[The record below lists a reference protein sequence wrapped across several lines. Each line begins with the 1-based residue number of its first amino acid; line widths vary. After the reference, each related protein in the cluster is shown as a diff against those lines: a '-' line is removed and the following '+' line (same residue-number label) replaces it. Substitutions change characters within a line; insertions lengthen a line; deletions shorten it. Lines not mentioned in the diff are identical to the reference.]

1 MVGMHTCEVNT
12 LRDAVS
18 SGKTSCKLLLP
29 WRMAAGQI
37 GPVMVSETGSG
48 GKLMMRAV
56 VDSIEEITTLSRL
69 RKEESFQ
76 RASKVLQEVWLKKLG
91 RVKGKG
97 ENPSSKRST
106 RKVLFLWTLTQM
118 KSLTSQ
124 LMVPEGFVRR
134 TVRLS
139 SQKLIRLDAQQPLP
153 QMRLKSTAQYFVGR
167 LSPEDRQ
174 RLQETCSFLDKKVIQ
189 IGTTCSGAKPCRF
202 FKIGK
207 AHYLDR

>member
-1 MVGMHTCEVNT
+1 
-12 LRDAVS
+12 
-18 SGKTSCKLLLP
+18 
-29 WRMAAGQI
+29 MAAGQI

-76 RASKVLQEVWLKKLG
+76 RASKVLQEVWLTKLG

-124 LMVPEGFVRR
+124 LMVPEGFC
-134 TVRLS
+134 
-139 SQKLIRLDAQQPLP
+139 
-153 QMRLKSTAQYFVGR
+153 
-167 LSPEDRQ
+167 PEDCEAFLTEAHPAGCAATASSNAVKEHRPTLRGEAVARGQ
-174 RLQETCSFLDKKVIQ
+174 AETSGNLFLPGQESHPDWHHLLRCENLSLFLRLVSSLSI
-189 IGTTCSGAKPCRF
+189 
-202 FKIGK
+202 
-207 AHYLDR
+207 